1 MAGKLLNNYRGAVLM
16 VTHDRYFLDR
26 VTNRIFEL
34 SFGKLYEYKG
44 NYETYV
50 MEKAERERVAVEQE
64 EKKTPLQTRT
74 CVDASRRS
82 STRNET
88 ASKN

>member
-1 MAGKLLNNYRGAVLM
+1 
-16 VTHDRYFLDR
+16 
-26 VTNRIFEL
+26 
-34 SFGKLYEYKG
+34 
-44 NYETYV
+44 

-64 EKKTPLQTRT
+64 EKRKRLFKQET